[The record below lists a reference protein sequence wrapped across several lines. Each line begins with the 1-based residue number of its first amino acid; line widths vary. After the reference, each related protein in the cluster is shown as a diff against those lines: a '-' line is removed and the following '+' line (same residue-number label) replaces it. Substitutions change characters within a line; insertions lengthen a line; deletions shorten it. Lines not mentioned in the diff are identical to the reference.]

1 LTDAP
6 KGASPQ
12 MVKDK
17 QVCNDQ
23 LLIVE
28 KYERVIA
35 YLYPI
40 IQRTPRK
47 HGIARDQFLGRLFD
61 QAELFIQ
68 AGKSSQV
75 SKLYAADANLAMLR
89 FYLRFFREG
98 LHHITIKQEGHAQT
112 LIAEVGAILGAW
124 IGRTK
129 GQSRL

>member
-1 LTDAP
+1 
-6 KGASPQ
+6 

-23 LLIVE
+23 LIIVE

-47 HGIARDQFLGRLFD
+47 HGIVRDQFLKRLFD

-68 AGKSSQV
+68 AGKSGQI
-75 SKLYAADANLAMLR
+75 SKLYAADANLAMIR
-89 FYLRFFREG
+89 FYIRFFREG
-98 LHHITIKQEGHAQT
+98 LTHVTIHQESHAQA
-112 LIAEVGAILGAW
+112 LIAEVGSIMGAW
-124 IGRTK
+124 INRVK
-129 GQSRL
+129 GQPRS

>member
-1 LTDAP
+1 MA
-6 KGASPQ
+6 

-17 QVCNDQ
+17 QTCNDQ

-47 HGIARDQFLGRLFD
+47 HGIARDYLLARLFD
-61 QAELFIQ
+61 QVELFIQ
-68 AGKSSQV
+68 AGKSNQISR
-75 SKLYAADANLAMLR
+75 LYAADANLAMLR

-98 LHHITIKQEGHAQT
+98 IRHITIKQESHAQA
-112 LIAEVGAILGAW
+112 LIAETGAILGAW
-124 IGRTK
+124 IKRNK
-129 GQSRL
+129 GQSRS

>member
-1 LTDAP
+1 M
-6 KGASPQ
+6 KN

-17 QVCNDQ
+17 QASNDQ

-28 KYERVIA
+28 KYERVIK

-47 HGIARDQFLGRLFD
+47 HGIARGRFMQCLLG
-61 QAELFIQ
+61 QVELFIQ
-68 AGKSSQV
+68 AGKSNQV

-98 LHHITIKQEGHAQT
+98 IHHITIKQESHAQV
-112 LIAEVGAILGAW
+112 LIAETGAILGNW
-124 IGRTK
+124 IKRSK

>member
-1 LTDAP
+1 
-6 KGASPQ
+6 
-12 MVKDK
+12 MIKDK

-47 HGIARDQFLGRLFD
+47 HGIARDRFLDRLFE
-61 QAELFIQ
+61 QPELFIQ
-68 AGKSSQV
+68 AGKSGQI

-89 FYLRFFREG
+89 FYIRFFREG
-98 LHHITIKQEGHAQT
+98 LSHITINQESHAQV
-112 LIAEVGAILGAW
+112 LIAEVGAIMGAW
-124 IGRTK
+124 INRLK
-129 GQSRL
+129 GQSRS

>member
-1 LTDAP
+1 
-6 KGASPQ
+6 
-12 MVKDK
+12 MIKDK
-17 QVCNDQ
+17 QVSNDQ

-68 AGKSSQV
+68 AGKSGHI
-75 SKLYAADANLAMLR
+75 SKLYLADANLAMLR
-89 FYLRFFREG
+89 FYLRFYREG
-98 LHHITIKQEGHAQT
+98 IHCVTIKQESYAQS
-112 LIAEVGAILGAW
+112 LIGEVGAILGAW
-124 IGRTK
+124 IKRNK
-129 GQSRL
+129 GN

>member
-1 LTDAP
+1 
-6 KGASPQ
+6 
-12 MVKDK
+12 MNIVKDK
-17 QVCNDQ
+17 QKCSDQ

-47 HGIARDQFLGRLFD
+47 HGIARDHFLDRLFE
-61 QAELFIQ
+61 QVELFIQ
-68 AGKSSQV
+68 AGKSNQISR
-75 SKLYAADANLAMLR
+75 LYAADANLAMLR

-98 LHHITIKQEGHAQT
+98 IHHITVKQETHAQV

-124 IGRTK
+124 IKRNK
-129 GQSRL
+129 GN

>member
-1 LTDAP
+1 
-6 KGASPQ
+6 
-12 MVKDK
+12 MIKDK

-47 HGIARDQFLGRLFD
+47 HGIVRDCFLGKLFE
-61 QAELFIQ
+61 QPELFIQ
-68 AGKSSQV
+68 AGKSRQV
-75 SKLYAADANLAMLR
+75 SRLYMADANLALLR

-98 LHHITIKQEGHAQT
+98 IHHITIKQEGHAQV
-112 LIAEVGAILGAW
+112 LIAEVGSILGAW
-124 IGRTK
+124 IKRLK
-129 GQSRL
+129 GN

>member
-1 LTDAP
+1 M
-6 KGASPQ
+6 SII
-12 MVKDK
+12 KDK

-47 HGIARDQFLGRLFD
+47 DGIARDKFLSRLFD
-61 QAELFIQ
+61 QTELFIQ

-98 LHHITIKQEGHAQT
+98 INHITIKQESHAQA
-112 LIAEVGAILGAW
+112 LIAEVGSILGAW
-124 IGRTK
+124 IKSKK
-129 GQSRL
+129 GN